1 MQRFVKLIL
10 FCDDYSA
17 FFKLSFLFA
26 FAITMT
32 PMKFTITIIFSIIII
47 IAIFAVDGVTVER
60 ALVLVASEKGL
71 AYWAYK
77 WIHSPW

>member
-1 MQRFVKLIL
+1 
-10 FCDDYSA
+10 
-17 FFKLSFLFA
+17 
-26 FAITMT
+26 
-32 PMKFTITIIFSIIII
+32 MKFTITIIFSIIII

-77 WIHSPW
+77 WIHSPWWLSAKTYNKFKLKSIHLYWAHKGFSACYI